1 MKVYNSEYGSTILS
15 WCNNPEQSAL
25 AQAFNLAKHP
35 FIDDPV
41 CLMPDTHCGYG
52 MPIGGVISVDGA
64 VIPNAVGVDIG
75 CGMLAVK
82 TSLTEID
89 TEKLKSVMSIIRG
102 AVPVGFSHHQKP
114 HEDKMPDTVFEETP
128 IVKREYDSATHQ
140 VGTLGGGNHF
150 IELQSGSDGHI
161 WFMLHS
167 GSRNIGLKVAKHYNN
182 LAVELNERWASEVD
196 AKDELAFLP
205 IDTPEADKYIAEMK
219 YCLAFALSNRTFMSE
234 MIEKAMHDVTGCSF
248 DPAINIHHNYA
259 AIENHRGKN
268 RWVHRKGATSARLGE
283 IGIIPGSQGTSSYI
297 VEGLGNDKSYRSCSH
312 GAGRKMGRKEA
323 VRTLSMED
331 EVRAMNERGILH
343 SVRTSDD
350 LDEAP
355 GSYKDIDVV
364 MAEQTDLVKILVKLS
379 PLGCI
384 KG

>member
-1 MKVYNSEYGSTILS
+1 VKVYNSEYGSTILS